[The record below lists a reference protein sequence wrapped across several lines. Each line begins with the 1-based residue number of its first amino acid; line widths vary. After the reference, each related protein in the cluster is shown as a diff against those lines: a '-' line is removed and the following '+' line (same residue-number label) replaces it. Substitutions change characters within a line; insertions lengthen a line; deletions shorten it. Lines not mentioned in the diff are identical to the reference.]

1 MKKTLNINLDG
12 FPFQIEEDAYELLR
26 DYLHRI
32 ESKLGSN
39 DEAREV
45 VSDIESRIAGLF
57 RMEGRNAPLI
67 ITHDRVAEVIQ
78 TIGEPDEFID
88 NKGVAGDGNSSGS
101 GSEHNR
107 NSGSVIEKRLYRNPN
122 DKVLGGV
129 CSGLAAYFSVDVL
142 IVRVLFVLGFL
153 LSAGTVVTLAYL
165 ILWIAIPQ
173 AVLIEQKLAMQGGIS
188 FSDPGSRNKGAAQSG
203 TGASGSSVNYNKGS
217 YFSIAMRNIGR
228 GILSVM
234 GFFVFL
240 FGLLGLLAFGVAVV
254 SGYSIINAEMYGF
267 QFNDLV
273 LLLTPDGIGWWVWIA
288 SVVVVALP
296 LVFLMYLGFRMMLN
310 FKAYMGVV
318 IAVMVFL
325 WMAALGVLVYNG
337 LDVAM
342 SFRKSC
348 ERTENIAMQSLP
360 GQVLHIH
367 RIEKSL
373 QPGRI
378 IDEVSGEG
386 YVLMVDSVSGK
397 PRISGAP
404 EIKVEYGDSLGCRLV
419 TKAHG
424 RDLAD
429 AMKFRQQIHYRIRQ
443 ADSVV
448 YCDQL
453 FGLGNDGLFRM
464 QQVEVIFT
472 VPKGTRVVV
481 DPSMSHLVEF

>member
-1 MKKTLNINLDG
+1 MKKTLYINLNG
-12 FPFQIEEDAYELLR
+12 YPFQIEEDAFEMLR
-26 DYLHRI
+26 DYLLRV
-32 ESKLGSN
+32 EAKLGNS

-45 VSDIESRIAGLF
+45 VGDIECRIAELF
-57 RMEGRNAPLI
+57 RMEARNAPLI
-67 ITHDRVAEVIQ
+67 ITLDRVAEVIQ
-78 TIGEPDEFID
+78 TIGEPEEFIES
-88 NKGVAGDGNSSGS
+88 KGEAGDGTSSGS
-101 GSEHNR
+101 EQNR

-129 CSGLAAYFSVDVL
+129 CSGLAAYFGIDVL

-188 FSDPGSRNKGAAQSG
+188 FSDTGSRHKNTAPSG
-203 TGASGSSVNYNKGS
+203 NVASTSVGFCPRGS

-228 GILSVM
+228 GILSVL

-240 FGLLGLLAFGVAVV
+240 TGLLGMLAVGVAVV
-254 SGYSIINAEMYGF
+254 SGYNIIHADMYGF
-267 QFNDLV
+267 QFDDLV
-273 LLLTPDGIGWWVWIA
+273 PLLTPEGIGLCVWIA
-288 SVVVVALP
+288 LVFVVALP

-318 IAVMVFL
+318 VAVMVFL

-348 ERTENIAMQSLP
+348 ERSESIVMQTLP
-360 GQVLHIH
+360 GQVLHIN
-367 RIEKSL
+367 RIESSW
-373 QPGRI
+373 QPGRVI
-378 IDEVSGEG
+378 EEVSSEG
-386 YVLMVDSVSGK
+386 YVLLVDSVSGK

-404 EIKVEYGDSLGCRLV
+404 EIRVEYGDSLACRLV

-448 YCDQL
+448 YCDPL
-453 FGLGNDGLFRM
+453 FGLGNEGLFRM
-464 QQVEVIFT
+464 QAVEVVFT
-472 VPKGTRVVV
+472 VPKGTRIVV
-481 DPSMSHLVEF
+481 DPAMSHLVDF